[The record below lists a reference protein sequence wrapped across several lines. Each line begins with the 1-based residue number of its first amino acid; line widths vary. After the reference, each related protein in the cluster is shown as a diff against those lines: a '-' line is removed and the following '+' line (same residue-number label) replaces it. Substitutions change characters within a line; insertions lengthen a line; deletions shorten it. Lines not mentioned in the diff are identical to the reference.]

1 MDFNQEYD
9 RIMADHSEIA
19 LATCTDGKPNVR
31 IVNFCCDPNRKGLIY
46 FSTFR
51 ENRKG
56 QEIAQN
62 PLVAFTT
69 IPHGGNSHVRVR
81 NASAQISGK
90 SVYDLKAAFSQKLPD
105 YAQTIEQM
113 GQHLVLYEVHF
124 KEANVTIDME
134 NSGDILL

>member
-19 LATCTDGKPNVR
+19 LATCTDGNTQRKNR
-31 IVNFCCDPNRKGLIY
+31 HFCCDPNRKGLIY

-69 IPHGGNSHVRVR
+69 IPHGGNSMS
-81 NASAQISGK
+81 ASVTPAPK
-90 SVYDLKAAFSQKLPD
+90 SAVKAFTTSKRLSAKNYPTTRKQ
-105 YAQTIEQM
+105 
-113 GQHLVLYEVHF
+113 
-124 KEANVTIDME
+124 
-134 NSGDILL
+134 